1 MERVATYDELTGI
14 LNRRSFVLRARP
26 LIAASTIKKLPYSF
40 LLLDVDHFKSI
51 NDTYGHNMGDQ
62 VLADLASTIEQQLGN
77 GDLIG
82 RFGGEEFAVLLH
94 RADEKSS
101 DVIAE
106 GMRTA
111 IIGSIIHG
119 VPLHY
124 TISIGVITIESGER
138 FSLNNLYKLCD
149 TALYQAKKKGRNC
162 VVRSYENTKVSS
174 FRH

>member
-1 MERVATYDELTGI
+1 M
-14 LNRRSFVLRARP
+14 
-26 LIAASTIKKLPYSF
+26 ASK
-40 LLLDVDHFKSI
+40 
-51 NDTYGHNMGDQ
+51 
-62 VLADLASTIEQQLGN
+62 IEQQLGH

-111 IIGSIIHG
+111 VIGSMIHG

-149 TALYQAKKKGRNC
+149 NALYQAKKRVGTALLEAMKYKS
-162 VVRSYENTKVSS
+162 VFLSS
-174 FRH
+174 LDEEDTFCLHRE